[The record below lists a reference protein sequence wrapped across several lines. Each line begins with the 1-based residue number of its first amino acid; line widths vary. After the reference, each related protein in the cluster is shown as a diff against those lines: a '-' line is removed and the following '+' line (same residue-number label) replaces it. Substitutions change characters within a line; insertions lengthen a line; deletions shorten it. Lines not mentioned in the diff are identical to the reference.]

1 MLCKVSDF
9 GLSREL
15 AEDSPV
21 YETQVHLRCPVPH
34 FRNILKGNGYNLSAQ
49 RFQGSFVWTSVTHD
63 WLIVTLR
70 TMDQYLRVVHLTN
83 PKNHCTQSLYPFPL
97 EF

>member
-15 AEDSPV
+15 AEDNPV

-34 FRNILKGNGYNLSAQ
+34 SRSIRGMGTTFRPSDFKDRLCGQALLMIG
-49 RFQGSFVWTSVTHD
+49 
-63 WLIVTLR
+63 
-70 TMDQYLRVVHLTN
+70 
-83 PKNHCTQSLYPFPL
+83 
-97 EF
+97 

>member
-34 FRNILKGNGYNLSAQ
+34 SRNIRGMGTTFRRSDFKDRLCGQALLMIG
-49 RFQGSFVWTSVTHD
+49 
-63 WLIVTLR
+63 
-70 TMDQYLRVVHLTN
+70 
-83 PKNHCTQSLYPFPL
+83 
-97 EF
+97 